1 MLLKTSG
8 EFGWKLLRKRN
19 SESDETGCVLR
30 KGSAE
35 GWMVRASCSSTSN
48 LPKILGCAG

>member
-8 EFGWKLLRKRN
+8 DSGGLSRKG
-19 SESDETGCVLR
+19 SFESDERGYVLR

-35 GWMVRASCSSTSN
+35 GWTVRASCSRTSTLSDV
-48 LPKILGCAG
+48 LGRAG